1 MELLYFWINDDLTC
15 LENIGFNFGGKYF
28 YDYDKGK
35 NYLNIRKNKDYCPG
49 LFNID
54 TDIQVKGQ
62 IVNLS
67 AVVGQNGSGKT
78 SVINILNEYFISSK
92 TTNSGCPQNSLM
104 THKAVFVLRK
114 NDKFIINSIPYTND
128 TRSPNDRKI
137 LFPEKFQDHEYL
149 NPPEQHFTK
158 DYIENFSLIYFTPV
172 LDGAPLIDDHQEY
185 DNHHNISTK
194 YLMFA
199 KDQNTLTNEDDQEIK
214 LRNIPPLAYHMNNE
228 NRKILMFLT
237 TPNSE
242 QLLKDLDLPKIDVL
256 QLGPWIDFSEDEM
269 IKKLQERLKTFNI
282 EFESKAIKN
291 ALNNQHKRRSF
302 IVHIFL
308 CYIYSY
314 ARMLNLPEELK
325 KSSVTITLQDSLSS
339 AYRKIGKSMNLIPEF
354 RYLSKSLL
362 SFTKNIC
369 KDYNRLEVESE
380 YSFPKIV
387 IRKKQDKGASFNDFL
402 KQLGDL
408 LKEQHLHSLFNIQ
421 LITMSSGELA
431 LLKQYSR
438 FLNITQSL
446 PGNTLKDNILILIDE
461 GELYLHPQWQ
471 KEYIFRI
478 TEMCKLFFPAKN
490 TQIIFATNNPLLLSD
505 IPTHNIVFLKK
516 NKEEKI
522 LTVDIDIQQTFAANI
537 HTLFKDSFFLKDGLI
552 GKFAQ
557 EKIKHLI
564 AKIKNIK
571 EDISEKKMTSI
582 DKDIA
587 VIGEPF
593 LRKKIYELYISKLPE
608 HNKKKA
614 IQDQLE
620 QLERERE
627 NLQKKLNEVDDDK
640 NK

>member
-1 MELLYFWINDDLTC
+1 
-15 LENIGFNFGGKYF
+15 
-28 YDYDKGK
+28 
-35 NYLNIRKNKDYCPG
+35 
-49 LFNID
+49 
-54 TDIQVKGQ
+54 
-62 IVNLS
+62 
-67 AVVGQNGSGKT
+67 
-78 SVINILNEYFISSK
+78 
-92 TTNSGCPQNSLM
+92 
-104 THKAVFVLRK
+104 
-114 NDKFIINSIPYTND
+114 
-128 TRSPNDRKI
+128 
-137 LFPEKFQDHEYL
+137 
-149 NPPEQHFTK
+149 
-158 DYIENFSLIYFTPV
+158 
-172 LDGAPLIDDHQEY
+172 
-185 DNHHNISTK
+185 
-194 YLMFA
+194 
-199 KDQNTLTNEDDQEIK
+199 
-214 LRNIPPLAYHMNNE
+214 
-228 NRKILMFLT
+228 
-237 TPNSE
+237 
-242 QLLKDLDLPKIDVL
+242 
-256 QLGPWIDFSEDEM
+256 
-269 IKKLQERLKTFNI
+269 
-282 EFESKAIKN
+282 
-291 ALNNQHKRRSF
+291 
-302 IVHIFL
+302 
-308 CYIYSY
+308 
-314 ARMLNLPEELK
+314 
-325 KSSVTITLQDSLSS
+325 
-339 AYRKIGKSMNLIPEF
+339 
-354 RYLSKSLL
+354 
-362 SFTKNIC
+362 
-369 KDYNRLEVESE
+369 
-380 YSFPKIV
+380 
-387 IRKKQDKGASFNDFL
+387 
-402 KQLGDL
+402 
-408 LKEQHLHSLFNIQ
+408 
-421 LITMSSGELA
+421 MSSGELA